1 MLGYRID
8 IRRWGSLWWD
18 SGWRPRSCR
27 FEAVRV
33 TEWLGDRRRLAM
45 LSAVLGGLVA
55 LVPHPLAAADPLPAA
70 AEREAAQLIRGREL
84 FLHAWRPGD
93 PRSVGGDGLGPVFN
107 AQSCVDCH
115 DQGGIGGAGGRH
127 RNIEIASVSNAF
139 DGNRGYFYSFSMNFG
154 GNGFEYRLGAPA
166 TDQQRGGAG
175 ELSVEPALLEAIHP
189 GFRESPSVVL
199 HRFGVDPSYAQWRA
213 SVVGSHG
220 PVTVRLSQRNPTSL
234 FGVGLIDTISD
245 EVIEQAAAK
254 SRRSKGTRGRVAR
267 TADGRIGRF
276 GWKGQTA
283 TLDDFVRSA
292 AAGELGLEVPGQH
305 QAVDPRTPGIGAVG
319 LDLDAPDLEALTT
332 FVRALPKPRRH
343 LEADSLDAIVAGES
357 LFRSIGCVACHAPDL
372 GDIEGIYSDLLLHQ
386 LGEQLEDTGSYIAF
400 GSDPGP
406 AAPPV
411 DEANGPAE
419 ESEWRTP
426 PLWGLRHS
434 GPYMHD
440 GRAATVT
447 AAIELHA
454 GQAAASA
461 KRFEQLSPKRR
472 QQLLMFLD
480 SI

>member
-1 MLGYRID
+1 
-8 IRRWGSLWWD
+8 
-18 SGWRPRSCR
+18 
-27 FEAVRV
+27 
-33 TEWLGDRRRLAM
+33 
-45 LSAVLGGLVA
+45 
-55 LVPHPLAAADPLPAA
+55 
-70 AEREAAQLIRGREL
+70 
-84 FLHAWRPGD
+84 
-93 PRSVGGDGLGPVFN
+93 
-107 AQSCVDCH
+107 
-115 DQGGIGGAGGRH
+115 
-127 RNIEIASVSNAF
+127 
-139 DGNRGYFYSFSMNFG
+139 
-154 GNGFEYRLGAPA
+154 
-166 TDQQRGGAG
+166 
-175 ELSVEPALLEAIHP
+175 
-189 GFRESPSVVL
+189 
-199 HRFGVDPSYAQWRA
+199 
-213 SVVGSHG
+213 
-220 PVTVRLSQRNPTSL
+220 
-234 FGVGLIDTISD
+234 
-245 EVIEQAAAK
+245 
-254 SRRSKGTRGRVAR
+254 
-267 TADGRIGRF
+267 
-276 GWKGQTA
+276 
-283 TLDDFVRSA
+283 
-292 AAGELGLEVPGQH
+292 
-305 QAVDPRTPGIGAVG
+305 

-343 LEADSLDAIVAGES
+343 LEADSLDAIAAGES